1 MKILMIGDVVSRPGR
16 TVLKEQ
22 LDSLIEEYQIDF
34 TIVNGENASGG
45 NGITEKNARELF
57 NLPIDVMTMGNHVW
71 QQKEMVNYIEKFPR
85 IIRPLNYPAP
95 CPGKG
100 YDFFEHSSKTI
111 CVMNLSGQI
120 FMPEL
125 DSPFNLFSR
134 VWPEIEGKF
143 DLLIV
148 DFHAEATSE
157 KIAFGYY
164 LDGKASIVVGTH
176 THVQT
181 ADERILPGGT
191 AYITDL
197 GMTGPL
203 NGVIGVEKDIII
215 GNMVTKRPE
224 RFVIENAR
232 PWQINGIVV
241 EVDDMTNQPVKIE
254 RVYRIYEE

>member
-1 MKILMIGDVVSRPGR
+1 M
-16 TVLKEQ
+16 
-22 LDSLIEEYQIDF
+22 
-34 TIVNGENASGG
+34 
-45 NGITEKNARELF
+45 
-57 NLPIDVMTMGNHVW
+57 
-71 QQKEMVNYIEKFPR
+71 
-85 IIRPLNYPAP
+85 
-95 CPGKG
+95 
-100 YDFFEHSSKTI
+100 
-111 CVMNLSGQI
+111 
-120 FMPEL
+120 
-125 DSPFNLFSR
+125 
-134 VWPEIEGKF
+134 
-143 DLLIV
+143 IV

-224 RFVIENAR
+224 RFVIEKAR

-254 RVYRIYEE
+254 RIYRIYEE